1 MKIKQSQLM
10 NRAGA
15 RRPQNIATTQGGDF
29 NIYEPQ
35 STMPA
40 FQRRMPV
47 TTWIRDTFF
56 PGVHTFPTKHVL
68 MDFYKNRQRVAPYVA
83 ENSKSINIKRDGFRT
98 DIYTAPF
105 INISRPYDVDL
116 LQNRQFAEQVFNS
129 PTTPQDRAIA
139 LMQRD
144 YNELDDMIT
153 RREELQVAEL
163 LQTGIV
169 TITGYVDD
177 TATVVRT
184 DRIDYGFENIINLT
198 GTSQWDGANPNMLGD
213 LDEAAALVR
222 SAGYNPDFA
231 MFGKNAAW
239 NFLQDEKI
247 LKLMDYRRADFGSL
261 APDERLVNGNGYTY
275 LGRLRKPGIDLFQ
288 YDAFYY
294 DDTTEDL
301 HPYIDPDRVV
311 VGSRNLGEMLY
322 GAITQIP
329 ENSDNFVTYEGS
341 RVPKV
346 TIDRNS
352 DTKSL
357 LLKSRP
363 VPLPYDVAAWAV
375 INTKV
380 KP

>member
-10 NRAGA
+10 NRAGV
-15 RRPQNIATTQGGDF
+15 RRPQNVANIQGGNI

-35 STMPA
+35 STLPA

-56 PGVHTFPTKHVL
+56 PSVQTFPTKHVL

-98 DIYTAPF
+98 DIYTAPY

-129 PTTPQDRAIA
+129 PMTPEDRAIA

-153 RREELQVAEL
+153 RREELQAAEL

-184 DRIDYGFENIINLT
+184 DRIDYGFDNIINLT
-198 GTSQWDGANPNMLGD
+198 GTSQWNGSNPDMLGD
-213 LDEAAALVR
+213 LDDAASLVR
-222 SAGYNPDFA
+222 GAGYDPAFA
-231 MFGKNAAW
+231 MFGKNAALR
-239 NFLQDEKI
+239 FLQDEKI
-247 LKLMDYRRADFGSL
+247 LRLMDYRRADFGSL
-261 APDERLVNGNGYTY
+261 APEERLVNGNGYTY

-288 YDAFYY
+288 YDANYF
-294 DDTTEDL
+294 DDTEDAL
-301 HPYIDPDRVV
+301 LPYIDPDRVV
-311 VGSRNLGEMLY
+311 VGARNLGEMLY

-329 ENSDNFVTYEGS
+329 EGSDNFVTYEGT

-357 LLKSRP
+357 ILKARP
-363 VPLPYDVAAWAV
+363 VPKPFDVGSWAV
-375 INTKV
+375 INTIV
-380 KP
+380 K